1 MRNAPA
7 LQIMGW
13 EINLLGDDRGEGGGV
28 LATDTLEA
36 VGRRQGRQ
44 KDAFSKYHENLKIP
58 RFGRLT
64 IFITGSGWLCKWSK
78 VEWFQCKQLNHIDM
92 VALP

>member
-1 MRNAPA
+1 M
-7 LQIMGW
+7 
-13 EINLLGDDRGEGGGV
+13 GDDRGEGGGV

-44 KDAFSKYHENLKIP
+44 KTRFRNITKIP

-78 VEWFQCKQLNHIDM
+78 VESFQCKQLNHIDM

>member
-44 KDAFSKYHENLKIP
+44 KDAFSKYHENSKIWKTHNLHHW
-58 RFGRLT
+58 FWMALQVEQGR
-64 IFITGSGWLCKWSK
+64 
-78 VEWFQCKQLNHIDM
+78 M
-92 VALP
+92 VSVQTAQSH